1 MGVPNDSS
9 PVTLIGFSDASTQ
22 AYAGV
27 IYCRVVLPNGD
38 VSVKFVCGKSK
49 VTPLKTVSVPRAE
62 LLGAH
67 LLSKL
72 ILLVVNTYKTRCNID
87 QIFCFSDSTVTLSWI
102 QKCPSRW
109 NTFVSNRVAK
119 IQQNVDKQ
127 HWFHCSGTENPA
139 DSATRGLTPA
149 ELMSEH
155 CIWFTGPSWLAEDIT
170 YWKYQA
176 VEIMNSVP
184 EEKKIVCVSVDSK
197 IIICPYSFLSPIFK
211 RFSSWTKLIHTFV
224 YVLRFLKWLPKAERA
239 WPTHSDLQF
248 SEHYIIKIVQNY
260 HFKSVHTDINSSP
273 PNLRKLNPFKQ
284 DGLIRVGGRLTHY
297 DLTYEQKFPI
307 LLPQKE
313 YIVTLLVEHTHTV
326 NLHTGSTLLFAIL
339 RNNYWI
345 LGARN
350 LVRKV
355 VRSCNVCF
363 RCKPEA
369 LQPFMGNLPDYR
381 VQPAIKA
388 FIHTGMDMGGPFH
401 ITMSRHRGVKS
412 QKAYLALFICL
423 STKSLYLDLVSELST
438 HALSG
443 SYHVVGP
450 FFTSTAT
457 MVQTSWERKIN

>member
-1 MGVPNDSS
+1 M
-9 PVTLIGFSDASTQ
+9 
-22 AYAGV
+22 
-27 IYCRVVLPNGD
+27 
-38 VSVKFVCGKSK
+38 
-49 VTPLKTVSVPRAE
+49 
-62 LLGAH
+62 
-67 LLSKL
+67 
-72 ILLVVNTYKTRCNID
+72 
-87 QIFCFSDSTVTLSWI
+87 
-102 QKCPSRW
+102 
-109 NTFVSNRVAK
+109 
-119 IQQNVDKQ
+119 
-127 HWFHCSGTENPA
+127 
-139 DSATRGLTPA
+139 
-149 ELMSEH
+149 
-155 CIWFTGPSWLAEDIT
+155 
-170 YWKYQA
+170 
-176 VEIMNSVP
+176 
-184 EEKKIVCVSVDSK
+184 
-197 IIICPYSFLSPIFK
+197 
-211 RFSSWTKLIHTFV
+211 
-224 YVLRFLKWLPKAERA
+224 PKAERA

-388 FIHTGMDMGGPFH
+388 FIHTGMDMGGRTFSHYNESSPRRQKPKGV
-401 ITMSRHRGVKS
+401 SRIVH
-412 QKAYLALFICL
+412 L
-423 STKSLYLDLVSELST
+423 S
-438 HALSG
+438 
-443 SYHVVGP
+443 
-450 FFTSTAT
+450 
-457 MVQTSWERKIN
+457 INEKFVP